1 VSFHSRRLRRPETG
15 FIYRVN
21 TGDPLTAVQW
31 RSVKTMNNEILIRD
45 FLATRRARITPRQ
58 AGLPDYGGRRRVP
71 GLRREEVAL
80 LAGMSTEY
88 YVRLE
93 RGNAKGVSDAVLEGI
108 CRALQ
113 LDEAERTHLHD
124 LVRAANAGPRTTRKR
139 LPAKSQRVRPGVQQ
153 LLDAMTGVPAIVQNG
168 RLDIIASNALG
179 RALFSELFD
188 QDGKT
193 TNFARFLF
201 LAPRAKEIYQDWE
214 DAAQQIVAMLRIEAG
229 RVSYD
234 RALSDLIGE
243 LSTRSDDFRILWAS
257 HDVRLHSTGTK
268 RIHHPVVGRLE
279 LDFEALPLSAESGLM
294 FLAYTAK
301 PGSASHDGL
310 QLLATWAATQ
320 QQTHPNASEL
330 PDVH

>member
-1 VSFHSRRLRRPETG
+1 
-15 FIYRVN
+15 
-21 TGDPLTAVQW
+21 
-31 RSVKTMNNEILIRD
+31 MNNENLIRD
-45 FLATRRARITPRQ
+45 FLTTRRARITPRQ
-58 AGLPDYGGRRRVP
+58 AGLPDFGGRRRVQ

-93 RGNAKGVSDAVLEGI
+93 RGNAKGVSEAVLAGI

-113 LDEAERTHLHD
+113 LDEAEQTHLHD
-124 LVRAANAGPRTTRKR
+124 LVRAANAGPRSPRKR

-168 RLDIIASNALG
+168 RMDVIASNDLG

-188 QDGKT
+188 QEGT
-193 TNFARFLF
+193 AVNFARFLF
-201 LAPRAKEIYQDWE
+201 LAPRAPEIYQDWE

-229 RVSYD
+229 RVPYD
-234 RALSDLIGE
+234 RGLSDLIGE
-243 LSTRSDDFRILWAS
+243 LSTRSDHFRILWAS

-268 RIHHPVVGRLE
+268 RIHHPIVGTLE
-279 LDFEALPLSAESGLM
+279 LDFEAMPLSAEGGLL

-301 PGSASHDGL
+301 AGTVSHDNL
-310 QLLATWAATQ
+310 QLLAAWAATHE
-320 QQTHPNASEL
+320 QTHPRTSAPSEL
-330 PDVH
+330 SEGH